1 MDPQRVHYFVLSI
14 QIDLS
19 VSAIILCE
27 PIIIPFIGDRMN
39 LSQLYYF
46 SKLADL
52 QHYTRA
58 AKELF
63 ITQPT
68 LSGSI
73 SSLEQELG
81 VALFQKKGRNVE
93 LTKYGAEFLGY
104 VNASLEQLDKGV
116 AVMKSYSGESDGG
129 LIDLGCIITVQ
140 TDYIPQLLNQYHRSS
155 DHRYDFNISQKPSQD
170 LLARLKEGKYDVVFG
185 ARDDDFGTDICYI
198 PVLAQEFKIAM
209 NEDSPLA
216 EKEFIVPEDLEGVE
230 LITYREQIPL
240 GKAVKSTVD
249 AWNLPNVRYAFD
261 DESILAGFAAN
272 GVEVALMLDTF
283 FLKHVQGIVVKPFY
297 NSAAEKKTF
306 YHTIYMA
313 YNEKKYHPFCVDD
326 FIKFVDETHRIDRS
340 DPNMI
345 FFD

>member
-1 MDPQRVHYFVLSI
+1 
-14 QIDLS
+14 
-19 VSAIILCE
+19 
-27 PIIIPFIGDRMN
+27 MN

-46 SKLADL
+46 SKLADM

-73 SSLEQELG
+73 SSLENELG

-93 LTKYGAEFLGY
+93 LTKYGAEFLEY
-104 VNASLEQLDKGV
+104 VNAALEQLDKGV

-129 LIDLGCIITVQ
+129 SIDLGCIITVQ
-140 TDYIPQLLNQYHRSS
+140 TDYIPRLLNQYQKATNYS
-155 DHRYDFNISQKPSQD
+155 YDFNISQKPSQD
-170 LLARLKEGKYDVVFG
+170 LLSRLNEGLFDVVFC
-185 ARDDDFGTDICYI
+185 AKDETFGTNIRYV
-198 PVLAQEFKIAM
+198 PTVAQEFVVAM
-209 NEDSPLA
+209 NENCPLV
-216 EKEFIVPEDLEGVE
+216 EKEFIVPEDLESVE
-230 LITYREQIPL
+230 LITYRSQIPL
-240 GKAVKSTVD
+240 GRAVKSMLD
-249 AWNLPNVRYAFD
+249 SWGFNNVRYAFD

-272 GVEVALMLDTF
+272 GVEVALMADTF
-283 FLKHVQGIVVKPFY
+283 FLKNVQGIVVKPFF
-297 NSAAEKKTF
+297 NNADERKRF

-326 FIKFVDETHRIDRS
+326 FLKFVSRRELDRS
-340 DPNMI
+340 NSNMI

>member
-1 MDPQRVHYFVLSI
+1 
-14 QIDLS
+14 
-19 VSAIILCE
+19 
-27 PIIIPFIGDRMN
+27 MN

-46 SKLADL
+46 SKLADM

-73 SSLEQELG
+73 SSLESELG

-140 TDYIPQLLNQYHRSS
+140 TDYIPQLLNLYHKSS

-170 LLARLKEGKYDVVFG
+170 LLACLKEGQYDVVFC
-185 ARDDDFGTDICYI
+185 ARDDDAGAEINYV
-198 PVLAQEFKIAM
+198 PALAQEFIIAM
-209 NEDSPLA
+209 NADCPLA
-216 EKEFIVPEDLEGVE
+216 DKEFITPEDLTDVE

-240 GKAVKSTVD
+240 GKAVKNAVD
-249 AWNLPNVRYAFD
+249 QWGFDNVRYAFD

-297 NSAAEKKTF
+297 NNAEERKRF

-326 FIKFVDETHRIDRS
+326 FIKFVEAHQLDRE
-340 DPNMI
+340 DPSMS